1 MRFRL
6 SDSAT
11 TCHALNPFGV
21 SRIGPSGPITGT
33 QVRPLATVACSEKL
47 GGWPQNTE
55 GNAQKFFVRLSNGPE
70 VARWRATW
78 PFYNE
83 TTVNRRTCAPY
94 GVRNFT
100 TRGGHRRTSLS
111 SV

>member
-6 SDSAT
+6 SNSAT

-55 GNAQKFFVRLSNGPE
+55 GNAQKILCTVVKWARSGQMADD
-70 VARWRATW
+70 VA
-78 PFYNE
+78 
-83 TTVNRRTCAPY
+83 VLQ
-94 GVRNFT
+94 RN
-100 TRGGHRRTSLS
+100 HSESPDLC
-111 SV
+111 VV